1 MPGFRRL
8 LMRSLKQLKIS
19 DMKLKA
25 KYKRNTAPDIYRE
38 FTVINIRFTETT
50 QVKALDLVLFNL
62 NIKMIKDKPQ

>member
-1 MPGFRRL
+1 
-8 LMRSLKQLKIS
+8 MRSLKQLKIS